1 MKSLNFKSI
10 RNIAMSLALI
20 ATAGGAML
28 TLAAPQIAFAAGDG
42 GFLGF
47 PSWYRGLPTGSDGGI
62 ASPSGDGLSGYVWTI
77 ALNVV
82 DMMLV
87 AVGYLSGFMILYGGW
102 LFIFSQGNP
111 EGIARG
117 RTTIFMA
124 IIGLVLAIASVAI
137 ITYVVGN
144 ITK

>member
-1 MKSLNFKSI
+1 MKSLNLKSI
-10 RNIAMSLALI
+10 RNIVMSLALI

-28 TLAAPQIAFAAGDG
+28 TMAAPQVASAAGDG

-47 PSWYRGLPTGSDGGI
+47 PPWYRGLTGADGEI
-62 ASPSGDGLSGYVWTI
+62 ASPSGKDGLSKYVWTI

-117 RTTIFMA
+117 RTTIYMA

-137 ITYVVGN
+137 ITYVVEN
-144 ITK
+144 VTK

>member
-1 MKSLNFKSI
+1 
-10 RNIAMSLALI
+10 MSLALI

-28 TLAAPQIAFAAGDG
+28 TMAAPQVASAAGDG

-47 PSWYRGLPTGSDGGI
+47 PSWYRNLPKGPDGGI
-62 ASPSGDGLSGYVWTI
+62 ASPSDGGLGLSGYIWTI

-87 AVGYLSGFMILYGGW
+87 AIAYLSGFMILYGGW

-117 RTTIFMA
+117 RTTIYMA
-124 IIGLVLAIASVAI
+124 IIGLVLAIASIAI

-144 ITK
+144 VTGIK